1 MPAWEVSQWMKQMF
15 DLLHEEIL
23 DEEVEFYL
31 PQLAGN
37 NNTTGILH
45 VISSAAE
52 ANQSPLL
59 L

>member
-15 DLLHEEIL
+15 DLLHEEIT

-37 NNTTGILH
+37 TATKILCIRSI
-45 VISSAAE
+45 V
-52 ANQSPLL
+52 L
-59 L
+59 